1 MHGGANVILFGL
13 CVEIITVTIALHFLA
28 KAKKEELGGGFKWA
42 GRILV
47 ILGFLAIA
55 CTLSRGAM
63 QMMHRGDGSCQQ
75 GQCCPMMHDGCM
87 HDGGSCMHDGKCCDM
102 HDGKCDMHDGMMKD
116 GKECKMDS
124 ASGKKCH
131 MCKDREMGKDGMHK
145 DSAKSDK
152 K

>member
-28 KAKKEELGGGFKWA
+28 KAKKDELGGGFKWA

-63 QMMHRGDGSCQQ
+63 QMMHRGDSCEQ
-75 GQCCPMMHDGCM
+75 GQCCPIMMHGGCCM
-87 HDGGSCMHDGKCCDM
+87 HDGNCCSMQNGKCGMGDGKCSD
-102 HDGKCDMHDGMMKD
+102 MKD
-116 GKECKMDS
+116 GKSCKMDS
-124 ASGKKCH
+124 ANGKKCH
-131 MCKDREMGKDGMHK
+131 MCKDKDMGKDGMHK
-145 DSAKSDK
+145 DSMKSDK
-152 K
+152 MK